1 MNPIYKFQLTAN
13 GNTKQAFPVYGSAL
27 AKDFEKESGQQFF
40 RAKLSGQLTFE
51 RDDFD
56 FIDTAA
62 FDTEFGITIF
72 ISYDAGQTWTS
83 YWRGAF
89 WKTDCTFNAD
99 DKTVTLTPTVSDEYT
114 DILAGLEKEYNL
126 LELAPEIVSVKMD
139 KRPMIQIYVP
149 GDSVIACFLSGM
161 WWEQECDP
169 ESDESRLT
177 ATGDGQLNFAKISSI
192 RTAVIKNRSD
202 IVDGFF
208 GTGVAVTMPYS
219 YTTGDY
225 RFDYAF
231 EELGQGTR
239 QTWSI
244 YRISDNTLMW
254 QYVEAANNPSEPPLT
269 ITLQPVSGTGTV
281 VVDLA
286 DINVYGRYI
295 CDVDAIGNQPT
306 YQIATDDIVP
316 DNRNYTRVIGYAFAD
331 TIAVSG
337 NLSSTPTQWGI
348 YQPGQYYVQP
358 YSITGAEFFP
368 VSRSSWGRYSLWFN
382 FSMFDTLIEP
392 QARKQFTLR
401 DAFPLSSVISVLLRK
416 VAPGIIHSG
425 TTEYSQFLY
434 GINPITDIETTLLI
448 TPKSNLVRGEYDQPA
463 QKAPIKL
470 KDVFDMLRDCFR
482 CYWFIEGGK
491 LKIEHI
497 QYFRNGGSYSGT
509 PTIGR
514 DLMVEKVTRNGKE
527 WAFATSKYSFDKPEM
542 AARYQFGWMDD
553 VTQLFDGYP
562 IDILSKYVMP
572 ENIEEI
578 NISQFT
584 SDVDYIL
591 LNPETISLDGF
602 VLLGAVTPER
612 TNLVTEI
619 TNNRVLLSTGGTAAS
634 QIYSISNFIPVN
646 GQNIRAAGSTPFDT
660 ALYAKYCVY
669 DENQNF
675 IRAGYTD
682 VYAYMDGD
690 AFVRFTFDIGFETAY
705 YYYFL
710 LPYVNWQI
718 GTNDHILQNG
728 YLAFAYLQQYYA
740 FDMPAPNYEINGES
754 FVAQGI
760 KKLKS
765 QDVSFPCYVDPNLVQ
780 LVKTNMGNGSIEK
793 LSVNLSSRNAET
805 TLKYDT
811 E

>member
-192 RTAVIKNRSD
+192 RTAVITNRSD

-208 GTGVAVTMPYS
+208 GTGVAVTRPYS

-225 RFDYAF
+225 RFDYVF
-231 EELGQGTR
+231 EALGRGTR

-368 VSRSSWGRYSLWFN
+368 ISRSSWGRYSLWFN
-382 FSMFDTLIEP
+382 FSIFDTLIEQ

-401 DAFPLSSVISVLLRK
+401 DAFPLSSVISVLLQK
-416 VAPGIIHSG
+416 VAPGIVHSG
-425 TTEYSQFLY
+425 TTEYSQFMY

-470 KDVFDMLRDCFR
+470 KDVFDMLRDCFC
-482 CYWFIEGGK
+482 CYWFIEGRK

-514 DLMVEKVTRNGKE
+514 DLTVEKVTRNGKE

-562 IDILSKYVMP
+562 IDILSKYVTP

-591 LNPETISLDGF
+591 LNPGAISEDGF
-602 VLLGAVTPER
+602 ALLAATHPKETKTFGTQNWQSVGAYLAGTYKITCISGGMTAYMLDDGVNHSFLLLSGQSGQITIPD
-612 TNLVTEI
+612 
-619 TNNRVLLSTGGTAAS
+619 TNNLRVYTVANTTIEIIALS
-634 QIYSISNFIPVN
+634 QY
-646 GQNIRAAGSTPFDT
+646 
-660 ALYAKYCVY
+660 K
-669 DENQNF
+669 
-675 IRAGYTD
+675 
-682 VYAYMDGD
+682 
-690 AFVRFTFDIGFETAY
+690 
-705 YYYFL
+705 
-710 LPYVNWQI
+710 LPYVNWRI

>member
-83 YWRGAF
+83 YWRGSF

-177 ATGDGQLNFAKISSI
+177 ATGDGQLNFAKVSSI
-192 RTAVIKNRSD
+192 RTAVITNRSD

-208 GTGVAVTMPYS
+208 GTGVVVTMPYS
-219 YTTGDY
+219 YTTGNY

-231 EELGQGTR
+231 EALGQGTR

-244 YRISDNTLMW
+244 YRVSDNTLMW

-281 VVDLA
+281 VIDLA

-295 CDVDAIGNQPT
+295 CDVESIGNQST

-316 DNRNYTRVIGYAFAD
+316 NNRNYTRVIGYAFTD

-337 NLSSTPTQWGI
+337 NLSSNPTQWGI

-368 VSRSSWGRYSLWFN
+368 ISRSSWGRYSVWFN
-382 FSMFDTLIEP
+382 FSLFDTLIEP

-401 DAFPLSSVISVLLRK
+401 DAFPLSSVISVLLQK
-416 VAPGIIHSG
+416 VAPGIVHSG

-434 GINPITDIETTLLI
+434 GINPITNIETMLLI
-448 TPKSNLVRGEYDQPA
+448 TPKSNLVIGEYDQPA

-482 CYWFIEGGK
+482 CYWFIDDGK

-514 DLMVEKVTRNGKE
+514 DLTVEKVTRNGKE

-562 IDILSKYVMP
+562 IDIISKYVNP
-572 ENIEEI
+572 DNIEQI
-578 NISQFT
+578 DVSQFT

-591 LNPETISLDGF
+591 LNPGAVSKDGF
-602 VLLGAVTPER
+602 VLLAATHPKESKTYTTYNWQSIGAYPAGTYKITCISGSTTAYMLDDGV
-612 TNLVTEI
+612 NHSLVLRAGQSREI
-619 TNNRVLLSTGGTAAS
+619 TIPDTNNLRIYTIANTTIEIMALS
-634 QIYSISNFIPVN
+634 QY
-646 GQNIRAAGSTPFDT
+646 
-660 ALYAKYCVY
+660 K
-669 DENQNF
+669 
-675 IRAGYTD
+675 
-682 VYAYMDGD
+682 
-690 AFVRFTFDIGFETAY
+690 
-705 YYYFL
+705 

-765 QDVSFPCYVDPNLVQ
+765 QEISFPCYVDPNLVQ
-780 LVKTNMGNGSIEK
+780 LVKTNIGNGSIEK